1 MKISEYKELEEKVK
15 NNDFYKNYKN
25 INNLMFYMSIFG
37 HIASIFLAYFLLSKI
52 ISSTVISNL
61 FFAGAASIVM
71 LIGLELLKREIFD
84 KFTLAFL
91 KENIINNK
99 VLPLLIFSISLFG
112 MSFYATIN
120 GAKEFSSKE
129 KEIVE
134 MEEKT
139 LTSVEDSLTQ
149 LYTLK
154 IQKIEGEI
162 DSLKAV
168 VNQKDSEQSDLSA
181 IPQTRQVRSRLSELK
196 SDKTQ
201 LRTDILSAELRLKE
215 TKSERDGEIQKLT
228 TKVLD
233 KTGKEKS
240 QNKYN
245 TLFFIILSSLIE
257 LLIICGVY
265 FNEYYKF
272 RSYRE
277 YRERLEKDPNFQR
290 WFLYNSILDAM
301 ITPEAKINDKL
312 DNIKNITSICKL
324 NGINLLQKD
333 LTEMLKL
340 YTSLGIL
347 RTSGSVKY
355 IAKTKDAAQE
365 LLKKHFNVE

>member
-25 INNLMFYMSIFG
+25 INQLMFYMSIFG
-37 HIASIFLAYFLLSKI
+37 HMASIFLAYFLLSKI
-52 ISSTVISNL
+52 ISSTVISNA
-61 FFAGAASIVM
+61 FFAGGASIVM

-84 KFTLAFL
+84 KFTLAYL
-91 KENIINNK
+91 KEK
-99 VLPLLIFSISLFG
+99 VLSNKILPLFIFSVSLFG

-134 MEEKT
+134 VEERNIQT
-139 LTSVEDSLTQ
+139 VEDSVTS

-154 IQKIEGEI
+154 IQKIEAEI
-162 DSLKAV
+162 DSLKGV
-168 VNQKDSEQSDLSA
+168 VNEKDKEQTDLAA
-181 IPQTRQVRSRLSELK
+181 IPQTRVTRSRISDLK
-196 SDKTQ
+196 SEKTS
-201 LRTDILSAELRLKE
+201 LRNDIQAAESKLKE
-215 TKSERDGEIQKLT
+215 TKTERDTEIQKL
-228 TKVLD
+228 KDKILD
-233 KTGKEKS
+233 KTGKQKS
-240 QNKYN
+240 ENKYN
-245 TLFFIILSSLIE
+245 TLFFIILSTLIE
-257 LLIICGVY
+257 LLIICGVF

-272 RSYRE
+272 RSYNE

-290 WFLYNSILDAM
+290 WYLYNSILDAM

-312 DNIKNITSICKL
+312 DNIKNITAVCKL
-324 NGINLLQKD
+324 QGINLLQKD

-347 RTSGSVKY
+347 KTSGSVKY
-355 IAKTKDAAQE
+355 IAKTKEAAAE
-365 LLKKHFNVE
+365 ILKKHFGVD